1 MQGMQYGYNAQRGE
15 VLSILFCPVKIEYI
29 VMGHAIHHKLDLQDN
44 GDL

>member
-1 MQGMQYGYNAQRGE
+1 MATMHKEEKYY
-15 VLSILFCPVKIEYI
+15 VFYPVKVEYI